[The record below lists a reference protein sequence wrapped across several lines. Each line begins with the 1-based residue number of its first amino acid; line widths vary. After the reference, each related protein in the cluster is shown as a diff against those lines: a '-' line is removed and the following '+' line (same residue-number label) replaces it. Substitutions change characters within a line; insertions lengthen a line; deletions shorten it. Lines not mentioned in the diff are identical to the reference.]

1 MKPCERFESRI
12 ADSRRY
18 VEKESK
24 IQNVISHAHPTLK
37 EVCLAMRLLPRQFS
51 FPIMLISIV
60 LLGACSRTGATQSA
74 PPEPQTVMNIDASG
88 DDFVYYSLRDNRPVE
103 ASEAD
108 GEAWDIAFQS
118 TNIRVN
124 GSVQLVEASF
134 GAVLT
139 APEEGYQSDEEA
151 IPGGSGNG
159 WYLYDSSVHVV
170 MPIPN
175 RTLVLKTAAGAYAKV
190 EILSFNRMDPASGSD
205 EGGDPRYYS
214 FRFAYQPDGSRMLGS
229 E

>member
-1 MKPCERFESRI
+1 M
-12 ADSRRY
+12 
-18 VEKESK
+18 
-24 IQNVISHAHPTLK
+24 
-37 EVCLAMRLLPRQFS
+37 AMRLLPWQLPFS
-51 FPIMLISIV
+51 IVFVSIV
-60 LLGACSRTGATQSA
+60 LLGACSRTGAMQSE

-88 DDFVYYSLRDNRPVE
+88 DGFVYYSLRDNRPVE
-103 ASEAD
+103 APEAT

-124 GSVQLVEASF
+124 GSVQLVETPF
-134 GAVLT
+134 EAVLT
-139 APEEGYQSDEEA
+139 APEDGYVKDEPDRAA

-159 WYLYDSSVHVV
+159 WYLYDSSVHIV

-190 EILSFNRMDPASGSD
+190 EILSFNMMDPTTGSD
-205 EGGDPRYYS
+205 DGGDPRYYT
-214 FRFAYQPDGSRMLGS
+214 FRFAYQPDGSRVLGS